1 MSEDHFPIERAMVVH
16 AHPDDA
22 EFGCAGTVAKLA
34 SRGVEV
40 TLVVATNG
48 DAGGEGDRTHEQL
61 RQVREQ
67 EQRAAADILGI
78 KNVVNLGYPDGYLTP
93 SLELRKDITR
103 QIRRHRPNLVITANP
118 VRNLGPIYGNHPDH
132 LAVGEATLAAVY
144 PTARNPM
151 AVPELLEKE
160 GLDKWVVDWVYI
172 VGTALAEPNHYEDI
186 TDFIEQKKAA
196 LLVHESQLGP
206 EVGEYQARANALLA
220 REAQAKGYGEMEYAE
235 EFYKLFTGALT
246 SEDARRLA
254 FPRRYPTEPD
264 RSGRP
269 EEADTGPGAASQ
281 PRG

>member
-1 MSEDHFPIERAMVVH
+1 VSEEQFPIERAMVVH

-48 DAGGEGDRTHEQL
+48 DAGGEGDRTHDEL

-78 KNVVNLGYPDGYLTP
+78 KNLVNLGYPDGYLTP

-103 QIRRHRPNLVITANP
+103 QIRTHRPNLVITANP

-151 AVPELLEKE
+151 AVPELLQVE

-172 VGTALAEPNHYEDI
+172 IGTTLAEPNLYEDI
-186 TDFIEQKKAA
+186 SDFMEQKKAA
-196 LLVHESQLGP
+196 LRAHASQLEP
-206 EVGEYQARANALLA
+206 EVGEYQAKANAYAA
-220 REAQAKGYGEMEYAE
+220 RQAGEKGFGEMEYAE
-235 EFYKLFTGALT
+235 EFFRMFTGKLT
-246 SEDARRLA
+246 SDDARRLA
-254 FPRRYPTEPD
+254 FPRRYPTEP
-264 RSGRP
+264 GRLGLP
-269 EEADTGPGAASQ
+269 EAAAHAGGAEARQ
-281 PRG
+281 